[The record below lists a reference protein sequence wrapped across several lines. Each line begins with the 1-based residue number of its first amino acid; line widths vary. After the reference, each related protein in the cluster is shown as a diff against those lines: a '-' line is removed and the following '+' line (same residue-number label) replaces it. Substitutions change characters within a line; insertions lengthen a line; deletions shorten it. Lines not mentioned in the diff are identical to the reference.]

1 MYFFYDVAIRAQ
13 LAIFFAEPR
22 QLLTLRGRETRAALR
37 AIGARALDPV
47 AQGGFGQI
55 EIAGDGRNR
64 LAVLEDQA
72 DRLGFELVVKL
83 PARPALGGVCHR
95 SGHRIHL
102 SEDVHETGS
111 IPPRFDESYGQGERP
126 ADEGGSQ
133 RCTRSKRRNLTCRE
147 SREVNLHGRILAAS
161 AE

>member
-111 IPPRFDESYGQGERP
+111 IPTCARSPM
-126 ADEGGSQ
+126 
-133 RCTRSKRRNLTCRE
+133 TRRGNKR
-147 SREVNLHGRILAAS
+147 S
-161 AE
+161 AETTSVRVCWPKRNRWRVSSTGWAGS